1 MLPPRL
7 LPARASRLPA
17 GAACRC
23 VRWWSASRETP
34 CHKRQLPLLITG
46 VNDQG
51 DGAGVLTDG
60 SDVPVYVPFALPGEQ
75 LVVELWERDLQAS
88 RKWKASEKE
97 PKWPVFGQKVAT
109 VTPSE
114 HRTLPRCEKFFGNC
128 GGCKLQHLRYDQQL
142 QQKQM
147 RIEALL
153 EKAPQHSPN
162 MHVRP
167 IIGAKADAAVSDY
180 EEDGIYA
187 YRNKMEFTCSTG
199 RWLLDSDKPQE
210 DENSIDGEPEA
221 PQHYPFT
228 IGLFPVASTSVRR
241 ARQISGKRRRGK
253 TNASWSP
260 RILSID
266 ECSLQD
272 PVSNRILQRVSTLCE
287 DEGLEAYN
295 FQTHRGFLKQVV
307 LRKGTKLEQQTEVMV
322 GFVTSSF
329 AQDQSE
335 ALARVV
341 DQLMHEFGRNSSS
354 IKSQDAAIVSVLQ
367 RLDDQALRHQGQG
380 GSVEEKERVLF
391 GQSYFEDSILGHRF
405 RVSFDSFF
413 QPNTAQA
420 SRLYREIQHTLAAS
434 SQALSESGEQRKPI
448 VWDLFCG
455 VGSIGIC
462 MGEFAAKVYGF
473 EIVEAAVEKARANA
487 ELNGYTSAEMQFFT
501 MDLTK
506 RWDDDEWGNGSAIE
520 KPDIVIVDPPRA
532 GLHSKLIKFLRQ
544 LGPPQICY
552 VSCNPGSQVHDL
564 ELLCASL
571 EAGSS
576 TATASYEV
584 EYLQP
589 VDMLPHT
596 PHIETIAWLRRL
608 AHFQQNT
615 CPIAE
620 LKRFHIMPRNSV
632 AVTNDD
638 TCAPCSQVPRE
649 TSQPDVTGATSRAL
663 PSLQVRPHK
672 LNARRLTRCK
682 SAPATEKQGCDDAPD
697 PLGRKDLQLAA
708 TGPAGIVSSEFQRPV
723 IARVK
728 TDTDF
733 ASLDREIL
741 VMLQLKLS
749 NCRPP
754 SNAPSVRRVAGR
766 RSIAEAQDSFRE
778 HYRRRTNSSH
788 SAYLPQESLRGAQQ
802 SKRSVPVSMRHGA
815 SSRWQSCS
823 IL

>member
-1 MLPPRL
+1 MLSPRL
-7 LPARASRLPA
+7 LLARLPA
-17 GAACRC
+17 AAVVARRC
-23 VRWWSASRETP
+23 VRKCSASREAQL
-34 CHKRQLPLLITG
+34 HKRQLPVFITG

-51 DGAGVLTDG
+51 DGVGVLNDG
-60 SDVPVYVPFALPGEQ
+60 SDVPVHVPFALPGEDI
-75 LVVELWERDLQAS
+75 VVELWERDLQAS
-88 RKWKASEKE
+88 HKWKASEKE

-147 RIEALL
+147 RIDALL
-153 EKAPQHSPN
+153 EKVPQHSPN
-162 MHVRP
+162 MYVRP
-167 IIGAKADAAVSDY
+167 IIGALPDAAVREDN
-180 EEDGIYA
+180 EDGVYA

-210 DENSIDGEPEA
+210 NANDNSEPVA
-221 PQHYPFT
+221 PQHFPFT

-272 PVSNRILQRVSTLCE
+272 PVSNRILQRVSALCE
-287 DEGLEAYN
+287 DAGLEAYN
-295 FQTHRGFLKQVV
+295 FQTHQGFLKQVV
-307 LRKGTKLEQQTEVMV
+307 LRKGTNLQQQTELMI

-329 AQDQSE
+329 AQEQSE
-335 ALARVV
+335 ALVRIA
-341 DQLMHEFGRNSSS
+341 DQLIHDFFGRSSS
-354 IKSQDAAIVSVLQ
+354 SSEPPQDTTIVSILQ
-367 RLDDQALRHQGQG
+367 RLDDQALRHQGRG
-380 GSVEEKERVLF
+380 ESMEEKERVLF

-405 RVSFDSFF
+405 HVSFDSFF

-434 SQALSESGEQRKPI
+434 SQTLSESGERRKPI

-487 ELNGYTSAEMQFFT
+487 ELNGYTPAEMQFFT

-506 RWDDDEWGNGSAIE
+506 RWNDNEWENESAIE

-532 GLHSKLIKFLRQ
+532 GLHKKLIKFLRQ

-552 VSCNPGSQVHDL
+552 VSCNPESQVHDL

-571 EAGSS
+571 EEGSS

-596 PHIETIAWLRRL
+596 PHIETIAWLRR
-608 AHFQQNT
+608 
-615 CPIAE
+615 
-620 LKRFHIMPRNSV
+620 
-632 AVTNDD
+632 
-638 TCAPCSQVPRE
+638 
-649 TSQPDVTGATSRAL
+649 
-663 PSLQVRPHK
+663 
-672 LNARRLTRCK
+672 
-682 SAPATEKQGCDDAPD
+682 
-697 PLGRKDLQLAA
+697 
-708 TGPAGIVSSEFQRPV
+708 
-723 IARVK
+723 
-728 TDTDF
+728 
-733 ASLDREIL
+733 
-741 VMLQLKLS
+741 
-749 NCRPP
+749 
-754 SNAPSVRRVAGR
+754 
-766 RSIAEAQDSFRE
+766 RS
-778 HYRRRTNSSH
+778 
-788 SAYLPQESLRGAQQ
+788 
-802 SKRSVPVSMRHGA
+802 
-815 SSRWQSCS
+815 
-823 IL
+823 